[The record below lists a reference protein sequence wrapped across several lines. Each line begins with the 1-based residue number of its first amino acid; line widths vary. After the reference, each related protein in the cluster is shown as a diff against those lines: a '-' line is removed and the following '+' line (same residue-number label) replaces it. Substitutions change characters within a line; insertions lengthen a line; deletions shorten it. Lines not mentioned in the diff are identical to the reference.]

1 MTPEVTFSLDT
12 HKNFT
17 KIIIIFYILK
27 DSCMKF
33 RFNNATAYLVC
44 YDADEGTPLNDIHKI
59 ILKLNGEDI
68 DDSISSE
75 YPTLLN
81 NYFIQK
87 SIYVIHRY
95 RSYTLNDIKNE
106 FSKIENQNIKILI
119 VPVYGDF
126 LYSDNM
132 KNIKYLY

>member
-1 MTPEVTFSLDT
+1 
-12 HKNFT
+12 
-17 KIIIIFYILK
+17 
-27 DSCMKF
+27 MKF

-44 YDADEGTPLNDIHKI
+44 YDAGKEIPLNDIHKI

-75 YPTLLN
+75 YSTMLN
-81 NYFIQK
+81 KYFIQN

-95 RSYTLNDIKNE
+95 RNYTLNDIKNE

-119 VPVYGDF
+119 VPIYGDF

-132 KNIKYLY
+132 ENIKYLY